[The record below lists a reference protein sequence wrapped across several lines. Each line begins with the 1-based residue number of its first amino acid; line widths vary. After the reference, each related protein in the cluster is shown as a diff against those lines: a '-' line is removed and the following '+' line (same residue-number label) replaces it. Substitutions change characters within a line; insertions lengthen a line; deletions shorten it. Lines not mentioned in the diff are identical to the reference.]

1 MSQESEK
8 TNQFCF
14 SYTNYNDSN
23 TTIYNNLISSFENHL
38 LTEAQINAFITYMKG
53 NCDQNFT
60 KDIMYV
66 LEDYNSLLYQ
76 SIQAI
81 KSLLSENTRLI
92 QNQTLSCLDNK
103 EKKEE
108 EKEEITIEKIKLKRP
123 LREQI
128 KVMAHSKKLNNG
140 LSDRNEEPLKVSA
153 LTEDVTKEETNKE
166 EILILKETNEIL
178 KQIEVTQSNQ
188 SFFVRKYT
196 HNKNIDISVGYKE
209 FLQNIVEYKY
219 ELNTLKQI
227 KQDITMKQTSNNYN
241 KKNEKKLNNKHYT
254 ESISPYI
261 SKKNFT
267 DSLRIYS
274 NQTSKEKPPFV
285 PFTSPYSRLFSSEN
299 KG

>member
-1 MSQESEK
+1 MKKRYLLITIILFLSLLGRANADVGELRYDVTNLTISDNGNITFKGWAFLHK
-8 TNQFCF
+8 T
-14 SYTNYNDSN
+14 
-23 TTIYNNLISSFENHL
+23 
-38 LTEAQINAFITYMKG
+38 
-53 NCDQNFT
+53 QNFVT
-60 KDIMYV
+60 V
-66 LEDYNSLLYQ
+66 
-76 SIQAI
+76 
-81 KSLLSENTRLI
+81 
-92 QNQTLSCLDNK
+92 NK
-103 EKKEE
+103 
-108 EKEEITIEKIKLKRP
+108 
-123 LREQI
+123 
-128 KVMAHSKKLNNG
+128 MNNDG
-140 LSDRNEEPLKVSA
+140 
-153 LTEDVTKEETNKE
+153 
-166 EILILKETNEIL
+166 KETNEIL

-196 HNKNIDISVGYKE
+196 QNKNIDISVGYKE